1 MRKSLLLTT
10 LLTLVLLISV
20 AGPASAGS
28 QPLPAPPPSWLINK
42 VISQTGGPTFTPI
55 GAPEILYNGLVPL
68 NGPLDYIEYYLDDE
82 QSVSYIAT
90 NDYLY
95 ETVVPIWGASWMDL
109 APDITAPGTPAVPG
123 QMIGATYQRGRG
135 VMAIVATFPNW
146 SSTTPNGLRFY
157 YTSTNYYAALP
168 VVATFYDP
176 NSDWMVEPTE
186 EGAVISDKWSC
197 IVVGLKQV
205 CWAPYS
211 TSQLRDSGAVQSL
224 LVAANTQA
232 QNRYNLTVSF
242 AVNDAV
248 PDLIGT
254 NRRYWCGSDF
264 DVKQRFTEV
273 MGGCQ
278 PNLAFVHATTTAVGQ
293 PIGLWVVRYPA
304 ELKAFDMAGNYW
316 GWLPANSYL
325 VMDATPSLNIP
336 GQVGV
341 LMLVDIYGSQHFLIP
356 SNVMQGFGQSI
367 IINEWEAA
375 IKDGTLRFRGF

>member
-1 MRKSLLLTT
+1 M
-10 LLTLVLLISV
+10 LLISV

-28 QPLPAPPPSWLINK
+28 QALPALPPSWLINK

-55 GAPEILYNGLVPL
+55 GAPEILYDGLMPL
-68 NGPLDYIEYYLDDE
+68 NGPLDFIEFYLDDE
-82 QSVSYIAT
+82 QAVSYIAT

-95 ETVVPIWGASWMDL
+95 ETVVPIWGASWMNL

-123 QMIGATYQRGRG
+123 QVIGATYQRGRG

-146 SSTTPNGLRFY
+146 TSTTPNGLRFY
-157 YTSTNYYAALP
+157 YTSTSYYSALP

-176 NSDWMVEPTE
+176 NADWMVEPTE

-224 LVAANTQA
+224 LVAANAQA
-232 QNRYNLTVSF
+232 QSRYNLTVSF

-304 ELKAFDMAGNYW
+304 ELKAYDMAGNYW
-316 GWLPANSYL
+316 GWLPPNSYL

-341 LMLVDIYGSQHFLIP
+341 LMLVDVYGSQHFLIP